1 MNANAI
7 IRASA
12 PFFQKY
18 VLSPEMPAKRHLAM
32 MLLGLC
38 FTAPLLANEVLRIE
52 SQAAEYSAQIYIQE
66 EEKGSVPEKEKEND
80 QKRKK
85 LGIGETVILTLVSD
99 KPQLIGD
106 PSQIEWTIEEG
117 ENLAFFEDRDK
128 SETTTLIIRKDISAG
143 GPITIKAT
151 TEEGREAKIE
161 LSAVIPERISAKHRR
176 KSDDRN
182 NPDFNK
188 RGMII
193 EGMPEDGEQNMAGA
207 SAYLEL
213 TFLPTDV
220 SFQNIQIIE
229 RDGGCLP
236 APAEDNL
243 VTVHTPNPEPA
254 ELDRKNRMFDR
265 IGTQRS
271 VAVLKRYVKWPQKW
285 SWKCNWNM
293 FVEGKDVAT
302 IQTENQFFS
311 YDWVLFLEEAITTIS
326 KFGCSVSRST
336 EENNKHS
343 FKPE

>member
-1 MNANAI
+1 
-7 IRASA
+7 
-12 PFFQKY
+12 
-18 VLSPEMPAKRHLAM
+18 M

-161 LSAVIPERISAKHRR
+161 LSAVIPEK
-176 KSDDRN
+176 
-182 NPDFNK
+182 
-188 RGMII
+188 
-193 EGMPEDGEQNMAGA
+193 
-207 SAYLEL
+207 
-213 TFLPTDV
+213 
-220 SFQNIQIIE
+220 
-229 RDGGCLP
+229 
-236 APAEDNL
+236 
-243 VTVHTPNPEPA
+243 
-254 ELDRKNRMFDR
+254 
-265 IGTQRS
+265 
-271 VAVLKRYVKWPQKW
+271 
-285 SWKCNWNM
+285 
-293 FVEGKDVAT
+293 
-302 IQTENQFFS
+302 
-311 YDWVLFLEEAITTIS
+311 
-326 KFGCSVSRST
+326 
-336 EENNKHS
+336 
-343 FKPE
+343 